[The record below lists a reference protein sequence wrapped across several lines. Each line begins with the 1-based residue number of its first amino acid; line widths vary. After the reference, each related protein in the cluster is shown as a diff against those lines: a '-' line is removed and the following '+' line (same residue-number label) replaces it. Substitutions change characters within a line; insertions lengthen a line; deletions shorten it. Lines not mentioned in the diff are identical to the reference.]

1 MDFDDIIKEKGF
13 DPTHIDSL
21 SGLEKMQFIEY
32 VLDDLDYV
40 INHKSHPKLI
50 KYYKDVLSELI
61 KTYGH

>member
-1 MDFDDIIKEKGF
+1 MDFDDLIKENGF
-13 DPTHIDSL
+13 DPNQIKNL
-21 SGLEKMQFIEY
+21 SGIEKMQFIEY

-50 KYYKDVLSELI
+50 KYYKDVLSKLI

>member
-1 MDFDDIIKEKGF
+1 MDFDDIIKENRF
-13 DPTHIDSL
+13 DPNQIKTL
-21 SGLEKMQFIEY
+21 SGIEKMQFIEY

-50 KYYKDVLSELI
+50 KYYKNVLSELI